1 MTTLVTGA
9 TGLVGNNV
17 VRALLNAGQ
26 TVRVLVRESSNRRP
40 LDGLEID
47 IATGDVCEID
57 SVRESMPGVSQVVH
71 AAAKVHIG
79 WTGLESQRTINV
91 NGTRNVA
98 IAAREAKAKMVHVS
112 SVDALGVGT
121 PDLPANEES
130 PREGKVPCSYV
141 ISKREAEAAFLEEVD
156 RGLHGVIVNP
166 GFMLGPWD
174 WKPSSGKMVL
184 EVAKTFTPLAPA
196 GGFSVCDVRDVAAGI
211 LAALDRGIVGRQYI
225 LAGENISYLD
235 LWRRIAK
242 VTGGTPPIRRAGAI
256 TRFFVGRGGD
266 LIGKLTGREPDLNSA
281 AVKMSNLLHY
291 YSIQRAQEELGYV
304 VRPIDESISAAW
316 EWFKA
321 EGYVD

>member
-9 TGLVGNNV
+9 TGLLGNNV
-17 VRALLNAGQ
+17 VRVLLDAGKN
-26 TVRVLVRESSNRRP
+26 VRVLVRDTSKRRP
-40 LDGLEID
+40 LDGLKID
-47 IATGDVCEID
+47 IATGDVCD
-57 SVRESMPGVSQVVH
+57 VDTVRSAMADVSQVIH
-71 AAAKVHIG
+71 SAAKVHIG
-79 WTGLESQRTINV
+79 WTGIESQRAVNV
-91 NGTRNVA
+91 EGTRNVA
-98 IAAREAKAKMVHVS
+98 IAARENNAKMVHVS

-121 PDLPANEES
+121 LELPADEDS
-130 PREGKVPCSYV
+130 PRDGKVPCSYV
-141 ISKREAEAAFLEEVD
+141 ISKREAEAAFLEEVEK
-156 RGLHGVIVNP
+156 GLHGVIVNP

-211 LAALDRGIVGRQYI
+211 LAALDRGTIGRQYI
-225 LAGENISYLD
+225 LAGENISFLD

-242 VTGGTPPIRRAGAI
+242 VTGGTPPIRRAGAF

-266 LIGKLTGREPDLNSA
+266 LIGKLIGHEPDLNSA
-281 AVKMSNLLHY
+281 AVEMSNLLHY

-304 VRPIDESISAAW
+304 VRPIDESISDAW
-316 EWFKA
+316 EWFKS